1 MLSVRSR
8 RALFLA
14 SERCGHTYGELA
26 THDFTFHRITPS
38 GLVFESVAREGEA
51 LVVSFAYGDGL
62 RTSDGKAPSCFE
74 IAEEDGL
81 YYPAQ
86 ATIEGSKVR
95 LTCPRLKSPRYV
107 RYAWQPFTRA
117 NLVNKDGL
125 PASTFRGEVGD

>member
-1 MLSVRSR
+1 MVKIFGGNVGLGFWVKQ
-8 RALFLA
+8 RAG
-14 SERCGHTYGELA
+14 RH
-26 THDFTFHRITPS
+26 
-38 GLVFESVAREGEA
+38 GLE
-51 LVVSFAYGDGL
+51 VSFAYGDGL

-81 YYPAQ
+81 YCPAQ
-86 ATIEGSKVR
+86 ATIEGFKVR

>member
-1 MLSVRSR
+1 MGAGFWVKQRAGR
-8 RALFLA
+8 R
-14 SERCGHTYGELA
+14 
-26 THDFTFHRITPS
+26 
-38 GLVFESVAREGEA
+38 GLE
-51 LVVSFAYGDGL
+51 VSFAYGDGL

-74 IAEEDGL
+74 IVEEDGL